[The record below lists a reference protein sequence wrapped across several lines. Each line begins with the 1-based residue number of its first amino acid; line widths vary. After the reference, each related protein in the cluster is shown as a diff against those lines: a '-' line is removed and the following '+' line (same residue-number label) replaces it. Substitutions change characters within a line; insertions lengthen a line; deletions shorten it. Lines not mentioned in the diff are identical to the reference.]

1 MAGYFLGNL
10 GMKKII
16 SIILL
21 AFALVLAGYCYAK
34 LPGNVIIQIGFNG
47 QAANT
52 CPKFFAVMVPFGISV
67 AGSIINLTA
76 KEKEKTGK
84 GIVLA
89 FIGISFLVLTLLF
102 NCKV

>member
-1 MAGYFLGNL
+1 
-10 GMKKII
+10 MKKII

-21 AFALVLAGYCYAK
+21 VLALVLAICCYVK

-52 CPKFFAVMVPFGISV
+52 CPKFFAVVVPFGISAV
-67 AGSIINLTA
+67 GSIINLTA
-76 KEKEKTGK
+76 KGKEKNGK

-89 FIGISFLVLTLLF
+89 CIGIFFLIMTLLL